1 MKVNVGNCHFFLAK
15 KNTAIV
21 ISTIKSKGLMNSNVF
36 VIQSINALPIVWI
49 KSNKP
54 EKVFVI
60 QLVVDS
66 TNGATGNLCC
76 NKFSKMICPLY

>member
-1 MKVNVGNCHFFLAK
+1 
-15 KNTAIV
+15 
-21 ISTIKSKGLMNSNVF
+21 MNSNVF